1 MRKKQLKRAQKIQY
15 HREFKT
21 GDKSSHK
28 TKKKMAGRKVK

>member
-1 MRKKQLKRAQKIQY
+1 MGKKQLKRDQKMQY

-28 TKKKMAGRKVK
+28 TRKKMVGRKVK

>member
-1 MRKKQLKRAQKIQY
+1 MGKKQLKKNQKMQY

-28 TKKKMAGRKVK
+28 KRKKMAGRKVK

>member
-1 MRKKQLKRAQKIQY
+1 MGKKQLKKGQKMQY

-28 TKKKMAGRKVK
+28 TRKKMAGRKVK

>member
-1 MRKKQLKRAQKIQY
+1 MGKKQLKKDQKVQY

-28 TKKKMAGRKVK
+28 TRKKMAGRKVK